1 MEEGDV
7 IRKLFSNFSYAGN
20 SKDYLSLFQNAI
32 ESFLLTPIFKDF
44 KKNFRVMKN

>member
-32 ESFLLTPIFKDF
+32 ESFLLNPIFKDF
-44 KKNFRVMKN
+44 KKTFEL